1 VTDGTDLVPELGRA
15 RTRRYCGIR
24 LMSVPRL
31 CQLGISD
38 GYPFDDLSGA
48 RTTPTS
54 LVTPAR

>member
-1 VTDGTDLVPELGRA
+1 MTRGTDLVPELDLA
-15 RTRRYCGIR
+15 RIRRYCGIR
-24 LMSVPRL
+24 LLSVPRL